1 MDVIG
6 INWVYLVIQVLV
18 CGIYPG
24 LAAWALF
31 SLRRT
36 QGTNTSKVLW
46 VILIIAVPILGA
58 LAFFVMEKSH
68 KREKPPMNMKSS

>member
-1 MDVIG
+1 MEMLG
-6 INWVYLVIQVLV
+6 INLVYLIIQILV

-36 QGTNTSKVLW
+36 HETNTSKVLW
-46 VILIIAVPILGA
+46 VMLILALPVLGA
-58 LAFFVMEKSH
+58 LAFFIIEKSPDN
-68 KREKPPMNMKSS
+68 KIPS

>member
-1 MDVIG
+1 MDMLG
-6 INWVYLVIQVLV
+6 INWVYLIIQILV

-31 SLRRT
+31 SLQRT

-46 VILIIAVPILGA
+46 VMVILALPIFGA
-58 LAFFVMEKSH
+58 LAFFVMEKSP
-68 KREKPPMNMKSS
+68 KREKPTMKSS

>member
-1 MDVIG
+1 MDVLG
-6 INWVYLVIQVLV
+6 INWVYLVIQILV
-18 CGIYPG
+18 CGIYPC
-24 LAAWALF
+24 LAAWALL

-46 VILIIAVPILGA
+46 VMLIIAVPILGA

-68 KREKPPMNMKSS
+68 R

>member
-1 MDVIG
+1 MDVLG
-6 INWVYLVIQVLV
+6 INWVYLVIQILV
-18 CGIYPG
+18 CGFYPA
-24 LAAWALF
+24 LVAWALL

-46 VILIIAVPILGA
+46 VMLIIAAPILGA

-68 KREKPPMNMKSS
+68 NRGKPPKSMK